1 MSFIS
6 IYVELTKRST
16 KYSFGSVRNEQCTQV
31 ALFPENYLKNPWT
44 PYQNSVKEL
53 SKFVDYH
60 VELNNVSGAP
70 DIELITSNETWE
82 TFTQQW
88 IQ

>member
-1 MSFIS
+1 MHTGRIVPRKLLEES
-6 IYVELTKRST
+6 LD
-16 KYSFGSVRNEQCTQV
+16 SV
-31 ALFPENYLKNPWT
+31 P
-44 PYQNSVKEL
+44 NSVKEL